1 MLKEFVLFKALGLVL
16 GLAPSFRPPPYRVV
30 GRDATDAMVIEADP
44 GPPSAPDPVSKAD
57 AIRAYFEECMEAD
70 AGGYHPFWRI
80 KEGYLSMAPSRGW
93 PVEMSDKALS
103 QGMVA
108 LGCERRKVDQRAS
121 GGGRASFLFFPW
133 DGDDPVEVAADTRI
147 AA

>member
-16 GLAPSFRPPPYRVV
+16 GLAPSFRPPPYRAV
-30 GRDATDAMVIEADP
+30 GMGVTDALVIDAEP
-44 GPPSAPDPVSKAD
+44 GPQPAPDPVSKAD
-57 AIRAYFEECMEAD
+57 AIQAFFDECLEYD
-70 AGGYHPFWRI
+70 AGGGHPFWRV
-80 KEGYLSMAPSRGW
+80 KEWYASIAPSRGW

-121 GGGRASFLFFPW
+121 GGGRTSVLFFPYP
-133 DGDDPVEVAADTRI
+133 GDDPVAALSETR
-147 AA
+147 AAA

>member
-121 GGGRASFLFFPW
+121 GGGRTSVLFFPYP
-133 DGDDPVEVAADTRI
+133 GDDPVAALSETR
-147 AA
+147 AAA